1 MDEIAAVDLVCVG
14 SGLAGLSAALAAAG
28 SGLTACVVE
37 KSPYLGGGSAMSSGG
52 LWIGANRHQAA
63 HGISDSLADT
73 RAYLDFIAGGA
84 AIPEN
89 LAALAARSDEALE
102 AFEGMGVSLVIR
114 PNVPDHFYPR
124 APGSTS
130 GGRSFTAAPVA
141 RAELGEW
148 SERLRENPYF
158 PPGMSSADMVAWGG
172 LGNMHDWDPD
182 LLRERAESGGLGTG
196 QAVVGQFLAG
206 LRRSRVPVLTE
217 FEAASLVL
225 RDGRAAGIRGTHAGR
240 PAEIEARRGVVLAT
254 GGYESNP
261 ALVDRFEGVPEWRS
275 MFPASVTGDGMVM
288 ATEVGAAIHRVPEN
302 FFFFLGY
309 DIPPEQDGEPARFRM
324 TGFTELSYPHTFVV
338 NRAGRRF
345 FDESSFQKGVRRIKA
360 FDQANHDFP
369 NLPCFMIFDR
379 RFQERYSFAGRPP
392 GAPAPRWLARAD
404 TLGGLAGQLGIDGP
418 ALEETAANFNR
429 GAARGRDPEFGRG
442 EFLWIQVLSG
452 DGSHPIHPNLAP
464 VSVPPFYGVRLH
476 PSGSS
481 SAGLL
486 TDADARVIHV
496 RGHPIEGLYAC
507 GGAAAQTDFGVGYQ
521 AGLLLVRGMTFGY
534 LAARHAAAALDA
546 PSGRDR

>member
-1 MDEIAAVDLVCVG
+1 MDEIPAVDLVCVG
-14 SGLAGLSAALAAAG
+14 SGLAGLSAALAATR
-28 SGLTACVVE
+28 SGLAACVIE
-37 KSPYLGGGSAMSSGG
+37 KSSRLGGASAMSSGG
-52 LWIGANRHQAA
+52 LWIGANHHQAEY
-63 HGISDSLADT
+63 GISDSPEDT
-73 RAYLDFIAGGA
+73 RAYLEFIAGGA

-89 LAALAARSDEALE
+89 LAALAGRSGEALK
-102 AFEGMGVSLVIR
+102 AFEDLGVSLQIR
-114 PNVPDHFYPR
+114 PNVPDHFYPG
-124 APGSTS
+124 APGSTA
-130 GGRSFTAAPVA
+130 GGRSFTAAPIA
-141 RAELGEW
+141 RDELGEW

-182 LLRERAESGGLGTG
+182 LLRERVESGRLGTG
-196 QAVVGQFLAG
+196 QAVVGQFLAR
-206 LRRSRVPVLTE
+206 LRLAQVPILTE
-217 FEAASLVL
+217 FEVSSLVL
-225 RDGRAAGIRGTHAGR
+225 RAGR
-240 PAEIEARRGVVLAT
+240 VTGVRGMRAGHPAEIEARRGVVLAT
-254 GGYESNP
+254 GGYESDP
-261 ALVDRFEGVPEWRS
+261 ALVERFEGVPGWRS
-275 MFPASVTGDGMVM
+275 MFPASITGDGMVM
-288 ATEVGAAIHRVPEN
+288 ATEIGAAIHRVPEN

-309 DIPPEQDGEPARFRM
+309 DIPAEQPDEPARFRM
-324 TGFTELSYPHTFVV
+324 TGFTELSYPHTIVV

-345 FDESSFQKGVRRIKA
+345 FDESSFQKGVRRIKS
-360 FDQANHDFP
+360 FDQASHDFP

-392 GAPAPRWLARAD
+392 GAPPPEWLTRAD
-404 TLGGLAGQLGIDGP
+404 TLAGLAERLGIDGP
-418 ALEETAANFNR
+418 VLEETASNFNR
-429 GAARGRDPEFGRG
+429 NAEQGRDPEFGRG
-442 EFLWIQVLSG
+442 DFLWIQVLSG

-464 VSVPPFYGVRLH
+464 VSVPPYFGVRLH

-534 LAARHAAAALDA
+534 LAARHASAIPDA
-546 PSGRDR
+546 

>member
-1 MDEIAAVDLVCVG
+1 MDEIATVDLLCVG

-28 SGLTACVVE
+28 NGLEACVVE
-37 KSPYLGGGSAMSSGG
+37 KSPRLGGGSAMSSGG
-52 LWIGANRHQAA
+52 LWIGANHHQAA
-63 HGISDSLADT
+63 HGLSDSPEET

-84 AIPEN
+84 AIPDN
-89 LAALAARSDEALE
+89 LAALSGRSDEALK
-102 AFEGMGVSLVIR
+102 AFEAMGVALQIR
-114 PNVPDHFYPR
+114 PNVPDHFYPQ
-124 APGSTS
+124 APGSTA

-148 SERLRENPYF
+148 SELIEENPYF

-172 LGNMHDWDPD
+172 LGNMQDWDSD
-182 LLRERAESGGLGTG
+182 LLRERAESGRLGTG

-206 LRRSRVPVLTE
+206 LKRVGVPILTG
-217 FEAASLVL
+217 FAATSLVV
-225 RDGRAAGIRGTHAGR
+225 RDGRVAGVRGTRAGR
-240 PAEIEARRGVVLAT
+240 PVEIVARRGVVLAT

-261 ALVDRFEGVPEWRS
+261 ALVERFEGVPGWRS
-275 MFPASVTGDGMVM
+275 MFPASITGDAMTM
-288 ATEVGAAIHRVPEN
+288 AMEIGAAIHRVPEN

-309 DIPPEQDGEPARFRM
+309 DIPGAGPGGAARFRM
-324 TGFTELSYPHTFVV
+324 TGFTELSYPHSMVV
-338 NRAGRRF
+338 NRAGKRF
-345 FDESSFQKGVRRIKA
+345 FDESSFQKGVRAIKS
-360 FDQANHDFP
+360 FDQPSHLYP
-369 NLPCFMIFDR
+369 NLPSFMIFDS
-379 RFQERYSFAGRPP
+379 RFQERYSFAGGSP
-392 GAPAPRWLARAD
+392 GAKAPDWLARAD
-404 TLGGLAGQLGIDGP
+404 TLAGLAAELGIDGT

-429 GAARGRDPEFGRG
+429 EAARGLDPEFGRG

-464 VSVPPFYGVRLH
+464 VSRPPFYGVRLH

-486 TDADARVIHV
+486 TDAEARVVHV

-507 GGAAAQTDFGVGYQ
+507 GGAAAPTDFGVGYQ

-534 LAARHAAAALDA
+534 LAARHASGAAGHPRGA
-546 PSGRDR
+546 